1 MKKKNLAL
9 AALAGLALVRGE
21 TNAVTELPGL
31 DVRPDLTESRLPT
44 YGTSTTA
51 LDADALRSREAHHL
65 QDALGWVPNLN
76 FAGATSRPRY
86 LQLRGVGERSQFS
99 GEGPPNFSVG
109 VLLDDM
115 DLSGLAGAGSLF
127 DLKSV
132 DVLRG
137 PQATVYGSRALAGL
151 LLLTSEAPTPYPEHR
166 LQLSLGTDA
175 YGEVGLAGGG
185 PWREGDESLLYRF
198 SLHALRQDGFRDN
211 EFLGRSDTN
220 RRLEFSS
227 RFRLRY
233 QPEADQRWDLTLQGT
248 RLDNG
253 YDAFA
258 PRGDGFRMFS
268 DEPGKDTLSLWGA
281 SLRGNF
287 EGPRGYDLLSIS
299 SATFARS
306 VYAYDADW
314 GNDAFWAAP
323 PYAFDPTV
331 EGYRYSFTERLE
343 RERAHVGQEFRFTG
357 KADNKLFGQRSAW
370 SAGIATSWLSEKD
383 DYQGFS
389 ALRSD
394 YEAITAAG
402 YGQLTTD
409 LARAT
414 RLISSLRLE
423 HRGSDYSDSGGVD
436 FDTSDWMV
444 GGRLALET
452 DLNRSTLGFLGLS
465 RGFKGGGVNTD
476 PSLPESKRAYDP
488 ENLWNL
494 ETGLRTR
501 WADGRG
507 HAHLTLFHMWRE
519 DLQIGTSLQPDPT
532 DPTSFTYFTDNAAEG
547 RNYGLELETRVPLAD
562 RVAAFG
568 SLGLLETEYRNFE
581 DAGGNP
587 NINGREQAH
596 APAYT
601 FLAGLEVDWTDR
613 WFSRAE
619 VEGKDRFAFS
629 DGHDVRSDPYLL
641 VHLSVGYRADAW
653 SITLW
658 GRNVFDESHDTR
670 GYVFGLE
677 PPDYPDRLWTM
688 KGDPAQFGLTYRL
701 AF

>member
-1 MKKKNLAL
+1 MKKNLLAL
-9 AALAGLALVRGE
+9 VVLAGLALARGE
-21 TNAVTELPGL
+21 SNTVTELPGL
-31 DVRPDLTESRLPT
+31 DVRPDLTESRLPA
-44 YGTSTTA
+44 YSTSTSS
-51 LDADALRSREAHHL
+51 LDGDALRAREAHHL
-65 QDALGWVPNLN
+65 QDALGLVPNLN

-109 VLLDDM
+109 VLMDDI
-115 DLSGLAGAGSLF
+115 DLSGLAGAASLF

-151 LLLTSEAPTPYPEHR
+151 LLLTSEAPTPYPDHR

-198 SLHALRQDGFRDN
+198 SLHAQRQDGFRDN
-211 EFLGRSDTN
+211 EFLDRGDTN
-220 RRLEFSS
+220 QRQEFSS

-233 QPEADQRWDLTLQGT
+233 LPDTDQRWDLTLLGT

-258 PRGDGFRMFS
+258 PRGDGFRMYS
-268 DEPGKDTLSLWGA
+268 DEPGKDTLSLGGA

-287 EGPRGYDLLSIS
+287 EGPRGYDVLSIS

-314 GNDAFWAAP
+314 ANDAFWAAP
-323 PYAFDPTV
+323 PYSFDPDA
-331 EGYRYSFTERLE
+331 EGYRYSFTERLD
-343 RERAHVGQEFRFTG
+343 RERAQLGQEVRFTG
-357 KADNKLFGQRSAW
+357 KEDNKLFGQRSAW
-370 SAGIATSWLSEKD
+370 SAGVATSWLSEKD
-383 DYQGFS
+383 DYRGFS

-394 YEAITAAG
+394 YEAVTAAG

-409 LARAT
+409 VARGT
-414 RLISSLRLE
+414 RLITSLRLE
-423 HRGSDYSDSGGVD
+423 HRGSDYSDSGDVR
-436 FDTSDWMV
+436 FDTSDWMQ
-444 GGRLALET
+444 GGRLAVET
-452 DLNRSTLGFLGLS
+452 DVAKSTLGFLGLS

-476 PSLPESKRAYDP
+476 PSLPESRRAYDP

-494 ETGLRTR
+494 ETGLRTH

-507 HAHLTLFHMWRE
+507 YANLTAFHMWRE
-519 DLQIGTSLQPDPT
+519 DLQVGTSIQPDPS
-532 DPTSFTYFTDNAAEG
+532 DPTSFTFFTDNAAEG
-547 RNYGLELETRVPLAD
+547 RNYGVEVEARVPLSERLAW
-562 RVAAFG
+562 FG
-568 SLGLLETEYRNFE
+568 ALGLLETEYRNFE

-587 NINGREQAH
+587 NLNGREQPH

-601 FLAGLEVDWTDR
+601 FNTGLEMEWTR
-613 WFSRAE
+613 HWVTRVEA
-619 VEGKDRFAFS
+619 EGKDSFVFS
-629 DGHDVRSDPYLL
+629 DGNDARSDPFVLL
-641 VHLSVGYRADAW
+641 NLSLAYRADAW
-653 SITLW
+653 SVTFW
-658 GRNVFDESHDTR
+658 GRNVLDESYDTR

-677 PPDYPDRLWTM
+677 PPDYPERLWTM